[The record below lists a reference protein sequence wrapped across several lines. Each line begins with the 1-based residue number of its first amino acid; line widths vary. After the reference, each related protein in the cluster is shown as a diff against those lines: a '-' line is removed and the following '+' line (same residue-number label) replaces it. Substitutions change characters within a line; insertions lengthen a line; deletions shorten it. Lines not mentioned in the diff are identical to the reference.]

1 MAEIREIRD
10 AMRRKKRNRNIL
22 KITTVIILL
31 VLVVTIFINRDNL
44 TPEAISHWLS
54 GAVAGEGE
62 GEGFPVNL
70 PSGETVSLSAAANN
84 IALTN
89 QTNIYF
95 YTQRGKQ
102 IRNVQHSLKSV
113 QSKTGGGNV
122 LLYSVGDKGVRVETY
137 TKTAVNFKTDNNV
150 TMGEIAKNGRFV
162 LATESD
168 VYTSE
173 MIVYDKNANAIFK
186 WSPSGAVISSVG
198 ISGDGHHICAATLYT
213 QGGKI
218 VSEIY
223 LFSTAKGEALFSY
236 KIEDEI
242 VLSLSCSSS
251 EVRVVT
257 DQQAVT
263 INKNSEQKG
272 AYKFDEKSVIDIV
285 KKDDDTFIVFKDVND
300 PGKSVLVVLDSKS
313 NLVAQAQIEDK
324 INKIST
330 ASNKVYLLSEE
341 HLYTHEAAT
350 ALSVKKSKIDSEA
363 QNLCA
368 TSSGAFVITSALQL
382 IKL

>member
-1 MAEIREIRD
+1 MAEIKEIRE

-31 VLVVTIFINRDNL
+31 VLVVTIFINRDSL
-44 TPEAISHWLS
+44 TPEAISDWLS
-54 GAVAGEGE
+54 GAVTAQGE

-89 QTNIYF
+89 HTNIYF

-113 QSKTGGGNV
+113 QSKTGGANV
-122 LLYSVGDKGVRVETY
+122 LLYSVGDKGVRVETA
-137 TKTAVNFKTDNNV
+137 TKTAVNFQTDNNV

-162 LATESD
+162 IATESD

-198 ISGDGHHICAATLYT
+198 ISSDGHHICAATLYT

-218 VSEIY
+218 VSEVY

-242 VLSLSCSSS
+242 VLSLSCTSN
-251 EVRVVT
+251 EIRVIT
-257 DQQAVT
+257 DQKAVT
-263 INKNSEQKG
+263 INKKSEQKG
-272 AYKFDEKSVIDIV
+272 TYQFEKKNVIDIE
-285 KKDDDTFIVFKDVND
+285 KKDDDTFIVFRDVND
-300 PGKSVLVVLDSKS
+300 PGKSVLVVLDDNL
-313 NLVAQAQIEDK
+313 NLVAQAHIDDK
-324 INKIST
+324 IKDLSA

-341 HLYTHEAAT
+341 SLYTHEAAT
-350 ALSVKKSKIDSEA
+350 ALFVKKSETENEA